1 MLALEWNMDD
11 ALQARFDEGRN
22 EGHNEGRDEGIEEVA
37 VNMILDGE
45 PLDKVIKFTKLS
57 LERIKEL
64 EKSAKS

>member
-22 EGHNEGRDEGIEEVA
+22 EGRDEERESIA
-37 VNMILDGE
+37 LDMLSEGE
-45 PLDKVIKFTKLS
+45 PLDKILKFTKLS

-64 EKSAKS
+64 EKSARS